1 MIDCVTSAAMES
13 GFACD
18 TICAISTPVG
28 EGGIGIVKISGPNA
42 FSIACKLFEPS
53 QPGRFPE
60 SHRLHHGWIR
70 NSATDTMVD
79 EVLLSTMRGPHTY
92 TREDIVEINCHSG
105 FAVLNTILELVLKQG
120 ARLAE
125 PGEFTRRAFLNGRI
139 DLSQA
144 EAVIDM
150 IRSRSETALTAAGR
164 QLRGGFRR
172 SVESMR
178 ESLLRVQSE
187 IEVFIDFS
195 DDLTDEPTDTPLLT
209 SRLTSDLIV
218 PLAKMIARFESSRL
232 VREGLSI
239 VLVGKPN
246 VGKSSLL
253 NALLGKDRAIV
264 TPHPG
269 TTRDVIED
277 TFVLSGILVRVL
289 DTAGIRNEPDEV
301 ESMGIERT
309 LRSVEDGDAV
319 LWLIDQSRPLSEE
332 DDAVFNALCGSQRI
346 ILLNKSDLPP
356 AISEELVRER
366 YGPETHI
373 LRLSVLRERDIET
386 LRDLL
391 IETFLKQPL
400 ADTHSLFLPNLRHKV
415 CLDHALSSLERAR
428 DLLLSESPGELVSL
442 ELQEARRHLEAIL
455 GLGYDDA
462 LLDTVFS
469 QFCVGK

>member
-1 MIDCVTSAAMES
+1 MMET
-13 GFACD
+13 GFVYD
-18 TICAISTPVG
+18 TICAISTPIG
-28 EGGIGIVKISGPNA
+28 EGGIGIVRISGAHA
-42 FSIACKLFEPS
+42 FSIARKLFEPS
-53 QPGRFPE
+53 QPQRFPE

-70 NSATDTMVD
+70 DPAVGSLVD

-92 TREDIVEINCHSG
+92 TREDVVEINCHSG
-105 FAVLNTILELVLKQG
+105 FSVLNTILEMVLHEG

-144 EAVIDM
+144 EAVIDI
-150 IRSRSETALTAAGR
+150 IRSRSEKSLVAAGR
-164 QLRGGFRR
+164 QLRGEFRR
-172 SVESMR
+172 RVECMR
-178 ESLLRVQSE
+178 EIILQIQSE
-187 IEVFIDFS
+187 LEAFIDFS
-195 DDLTDEPTDTPLLT
+195 DDLGDEPAETSLLI
-209 SRLTSDLIV
+209 SRLTSELIE
-218 PLAKMIARFESSRL
+218 PLFRFIAQFESSRL
-232 VREGLSI
+232 VREGLSL

-301 ESMGIERT
+301 ESMGIEKT

-332 DDAVFNALCGSQRI
+332 DDAVFLALTASRWV
-346 ILLNKSDLPP
+346 ILMNKSDLPP
-356 AISEELVRER
+356 AVSVEAVRQR
-366 YGPETHI
+366 YGSEAHI
-373 LRLSVLRERDIET
+373 LRLSVLHEEDVER
-386 LRDLL
+386 LRGFL
-391 IETFLKQPL
+391 IDTFLRQPL
-400 ADTHSLFLPNLRHKV
+400 ADAHSMILPNLRHKV
-415 CLDHALSSLERAR
+415 CLDQALKGLERAK
-428 DLLLSESPGELVSL
+428 DLLLSESSGELVCL
-442 ELQEARRHLEAIL
+442 ELQEARRHMEAIL
-455 GLGYDDA
+455 GLACDDA
-462 LLDTVFS
+462 LLDAVFS

>member
-1 MIDCVTSAAMES
+1 MEP
-13 GFACD
+13 GFGDD
-18 TICAISTPVG
+18 TICAVSTPIG
-28 EGGIGIVKISGPNA
+28 EGGIGIVKISGPDA

-53 QPGRFPE
+53 QSGRFPE
-60 SHRLHHGWIR
+60 SHRLHHGWIGDP
-70 NSATDTMVD
+70 SSGTVID

-105 FAVLNTILELVLKQG
+105 FAVLDTILELVLKHG

-144 EAVIDM
+144 EAVIDV
-150 IRSRSETALTAAGR
+150 IRSRSEKSLTAAGR
-164 QLRGGFRR
+164 QLRGEFRR
-172 SVESMR
+172 RIESMR
-178 ESLLRVQSE
+178 EALLQVQSE

-195 DDLTDEPTDTPLLT
+195 DDVADDPIDTPLLI
-209 SRLTSDLIV
+209 SRLTGELIE
-218 PLAKMIARFESSRL
+218 PLTRFIAQFESSRL
-232 VREGLSI
+232 VREGLSL

-309 LRSVEDGDAV
+309 LRSVEDGDVV
-319 LWLIDQSRPLSEE
+319 LWLIDRSRPLSEE
-332 DDAVFNALCGSQRI
+332 DDAVFRAISGSRRI
-346 ILLNKSDLPP
+346 ILLNKSDLPSVV
-356 AISEELVRER
+356 SEKTVSER
-366 YGPETHI
+366 YGPDTRI
-373 LRLSVLRERDIET
+373 LKLSVLREVDIEK
-386 LRDLL
+386 LRELL
-391 IETFLKQPL
+391 IDTFLKQPL
-400 ADTHSLFLPNLRHKV
+400 ADVESMILPNLRHKV
-415 CLDHALSSLERAR
+415 CLGQALHSLKRAR
-428 DLLLSESPGELVSL
+428 DLLLSEWSGEFVSL
-442 ELQEARRHLEAIL
+442 ELQEARRPLEAIL
-455 GLGYDDA
+455 GLGCDDA